1 MRSALRLAVPPFVLG
16 LATLAPAAAQEDGAR
31 AAQAGDA
38 RAEERGADAA
48 PAPAI
53 AIDDALRLAVVRH
66 EAAIAAAAY
75 ARALE
80 SAKVLR
86 ASIAAFCAAPD
97 EALLAR
103 ARANWIAARRDYG
116 RTEVHR
122 FGGGPIDR
130 PRGGVETFVNA
141 WPVDEAYID
150 RVDGAA
156 GAGIIGTPAKYPILG
171 RAVLRLHNQRGG
183 ETNVCTGW
191 HAIEFLLWGQDRSE
205 TGPGDRPASDFVDGG
220 APFADRRREYLA
232 EIADLLVEDLAKVA
246 DQWRAAEGER
256 PAGAHRAAFEG
267 EPRDALGREPRDA
280 RERDP
285 RKSLEAILT
294 GVSLLTAF
302 EMSGE
307 RLAVAIE
314 TGDQE
319 EEHSCFSD
327 TTHLDFLA
335 NIEGVAKVVR
345 GDGGPGLLALARAE
359 APAQAEP
366 VERALARAEQA
377 IAAMPAP
384 FDQAIRAPEG
394 SPERAKLVEALE
406 SIEALGEAIG
416 ALARALGFDLPTEP
430 NG

>member
-1 MRSALRLAVPPFVLG
+1 MRRALSLLPILPMLAMAPLASAAVR
-16 LATLAPAAAQEDGAR
+16 ADDAPSAR
-31 AAQAGDA
+31 PIG
-38 RAEERGADAA
+38 RADATRSG
-48 PAPAI
+48 PVR
-53 AIDDALRLAVVRH
+53 DEAVRREVVLH
-66 EAAIAAAAY
+66 ESAIAAAAY
-75 ARALE
+75 ARSLE

-103 ARANWIAARRDYG
+103 ARENWIAARRDYG

-150 RVDGAA
+150 AVDGAA
-156 GAGIIGTPAKYPILG
+156 GAGIIGNPAKYPILG
-171 RAVLRLHNQRGG
+171 RAVVRLHNQRGG

-191 HAIEFLLWGQDRSE
+191 HAIEFLLWGQDRADD
-205 TGPGDRPASDFVDGG
+205 GPGNRPASDFLDGV
-220 APFADRRREYLA
+220 APFAERRREFLA
-232 EIADLLVEDLAKVA
+232 EIADLLVENLAKVA
-246 DQWRAAEGER
+246 GEWRAAGEGS
-256 PAGAHRAAFEG
+256 PAGAHRAAFETG
-267 EPRDALGREPRDA
+267 SAAGTTAALRA
-280 RERDP
+280 V
-285 RKSLEAILT
+285 LT
-294 GVSLLTAF
+294 GVSLLVAF

-359 APAQAEP
+359 APAHAAPIEA
-366 VERALARAEQA
+366 ALARAERA
-377 IAAMPAP
+377 IRAIPAP
-384 FDQAIRAPEG
+384 FDRAIRADAG
-394 SPERAKLVEALE
+394 STERARLVEALE
-406 SIEALGEAIG
+406 SLEALGEAIG
-416 ALARALGFDLPTEP
+416 AFARALDFDLPTEP